1 MPAPNRPTPIEKFVQ
16 RAGSLYSLPPVA
28 IQVLELTNCPHVDA
42 TALKNCIER
51 DPALVGKILR
61 TVNSSLFGT
70 TRNVSDLNQ
79 AVALLGIKPLKLLV
93 LGFSLPPK
101 LLSGIERQSLERYWR
116 GALIKAV
123 AARELAGESASV
135 DADDAFLAGLL
146 QDIGMLVLLKDLGEP
161 YAQFLAKARAE
172 HGDVLMLELETLGFD
187 HRLLSARLLA
197 EWGLPESL
205 WRAVAGGSHDL
216 SEILNV
222 ADAMALLLAAGQP
235 EALVALLA
243 DDDESDIAHWSQF
256 AGRLQEK
263 VDQLADVLDIAL
275 PAGDD
280 YQQIVLAAHA
290 RLASETEAAA
300 ARLANR
306 PDVSQW
312 SETTVLETAVRAF
325 ETESPRGTSHAVES
339 STQRRPEY
347 AVATATADVLT
358 DPGLLGRVERAVAS
372 CRRRRQPLSLLLV
385 EIDDFEELA
394 FTTGIGVAGELVQQ
408 LHGSIQ
414 NTLEDTGAAI
424 PSGDAQ
430 IAVLLPHA
438 DRTAAVAAARQ
449 LLEAARDGRLAVGD
463 AVRSTLSIGVASVAL
478 PAKNFPAD
486 ALIEAAGRCLF
497 GVQSSGGDAVK
508 SIAIY

>member
-1 MPAPNRPTPIEKFVQ
+1 MPAASRPTPIEKFVQ

-28 IQVLELTNCPHVDA
+28 VQVLQLTNCPNVDA
-42 TALKNCIER
+42 AALKNCIQR

-70 TRNVSDLNQ
+70 ARNVSDLNQ

-101 LLSGIERQSLERYWR
+101 LLSGIQRQSLERYWR

-123 AARELAGESASV
+123 AARELARESAGV
-135 DADDAFLAGLL
+135 DADEAFLAGLL

-205 WRAVAGGSHDL
+205 WRAVAGGSHAL
-216 SEILNV
+216 SETLNV
-222 ADAMALLLAAGQP
+222 ADAMALLLAEGQP

-243 DDDESDIAHWSQF
+243 NDDQSDIAHWSQF

-263 VDQLADVLDIAL
+263 VDQLAEVLDIAM
-275 PAGDD
+275 PDGED
-280 YQQIVLAAHA
+280 YEQIVLSAHA
-290 RLASETEAAA
+290 RLAGEAEQAA
-300 ARLANR
+300 ARLASL
-306 PDVSQW
+306 PDASRW
-312 SETTVLETAVRAF
+312 SESSDLETAARAF
-325 ETESPRGTSHAVES
+325 ETESPRGSSRTSES
-339 STQRRPEY
+339 LPQRRQED
-347 AVATATADVLT
+347 VVSTATADVPT

-385 EIDDFEELA
+385 EIDDFDDLA
-394 FTTGIGVAGELVQQ
+394 FTAGV
-408 LHGSIQ
+408 
-414 NTLEDTGAAI
+414 GAAGNLVERLHRTI
-424 PSGDAQ
+424 QSTLDDASAAIASGEAQ
-430 IAVLLPHA
+430 IAVLLPDA
-438 DRTAAVAAARQ
+438 DRTTAIAAARQ
-449 LLEAARDGRLAVGD
+449 LLEGARDRRLAAGD
-463 AVRSTLSIGVASVAL
+463 SLRSTLSIGVASVAL

-508 SIAIY
+508 SITIY